1 MKNNKK
7 GLTLVELLAV
17 LIVLIIIFLLA
28 VTRVNDISERAENDS
43 VKADATSYLKAI
55 NDLFVIKNSQTL
67 TPRYEGLFTYKELK
81 SIGVKVSGTTPTDGY
96 ILSLNNSVK
105 YGCFT
110 YKQRKVTIVDNVVK
124 SVGKGVC
131 NIKNGYNSNLGVYVA
146 DYSGSEEIFIIPKT
160 GKYLI
165 EAWGAQGGDA
175 NEYKGGYGAYS
186 RGYVA
191 FTQGDLI
198 YINVGGSGIPNCTST
213 CSGGYNGGGSA
224 AGRSDIPSGTGGGAT
239 SIASKSGTI
248 SNLDKNDIYIIA
260 GGGGGTSFQSPN
272 YTGEGGSGGGYVG
285 SDGTALNPG
294 WSSGTGGTQ
303 KTGGISGLSDRGQN
317 GSFGQG
323 GNGTQFSAGGGG
335 GYYGG
340 GASNQSGAGGGSG
353 FLGIS
358 YISDAAMYCY
368 NCKEAFTAATKTI
381 SVDNYSNTP
390 MPYTA
395 KKGHG
400 YARIT
405 FISDASDARYNIFFA
420 PNGGVGGQTAS
431 LEASLSE
438 MVPELNAAKPTRNG
452 YVFVGYFDNPDFT
465 NANMYYDYDLNPVKK
480 FDNMSDVTL
489 YAGWYEISKIKY
501 DFDYTGDYQIFV
513 AAQNGTYK
521 FEAWGAQGG
530 RARCNGS
537 LCGAGG
543 KGGYVSGNIV
553 LNKGEIIYVYVGE
566 KGADAIVRA
575 NTVPSFNGGGLGTWD
590 YDDDEA
596 SGGGGGATDFR
607 LVKGPFKKLD
617 ALASRIMV
625 AGGGGGQCWDY
636 ATGAGGGINGQSTN
650 NAGATQTTGYSFG
663 IGKDGYGGANSTGVS
678 GAGGGYWG
686 GTTSD
691 AYASGG
697 ASGGSGYVSGHTG
710 CVAIKS
716 ATNISP
722 KDGCVNGTTNNSCS
736 LHYSGKVFTN
746 TSLIAGNNELPTYD
760 GTSTMTGNEGN
771 GHAKVTF
778 IQ

>member
-67 TPRYEGLFTYKELK
+67 TPQYEGLFTYKELK
-81 SIGVKVSGTTPTDGY
+81 SIGVKVNGTTPSDGY

-186 RGYVA
+186 RGY
-191 FTQGDLI
+191 TILPQGTSLF
-198 YINVGGSGIPNCTST
+198 INVGGAGVSNCTST

-224 AGRSDIPSGTGGGAT
+224 AGRSDIFSGSGGGAT
-239 SIASKSGTI
+239 SIATTTGLLTS
-248 SNLDKNDIYIIA
+248 LDADKLLVIA

-303 KTGGISGLSDRGQN
+303 KIGGISGLSGRGQN
-317 GSFGQG
+317 GSLGQG

-335 GYYGG
+335 GYWGG

-353 FLGIS
+353 YLGTK
-358 YISDAAMYCY
+358 YLLDAAMYCY
-368 NCKEAFTAATKTI
+368 NCKETFTAATKTI

-390 MPYTA
+390 TPYNA

-405 FISDASDARYNIFFA
+405 FISDAGDVHYNIFFD

-438 MVPELNAAKPTRNG
+438 MVPELNTVKPTKNG
-452 YVFVGYFDNPDFT
+452 YIFVGYFDNPEFDRGT
-465 NANMYYDYDLNPVKK
+465 MYYDSSLNPVKK
-480 FDNMSDVTL
+480 YSNVSDVTL
-489 YAGWYEISKIKY
+489 YAGWFSLSDLKY
-501 DFDYTGDYQIFV
+501 TFDYTGQPETFIAGQD
-513 AAQNGTYK
+513 GTYR

-530 RARCNGS
+530 RALCNGS
-537 LCGAGG
+537 VCNTGG
-543 KGGYVSGNIV
+543 KGGYAAGD
-553 LNKGEIIYVYVGE
+553 LTLKKGEILYVYVGQ
-566 KGADAIVRA
+566 KGTDGTRSG
-575 NTVPSFNGGGLGTWD
+575 NTPESFNGGGSSTWD
-590 YDDDEA
+590 GGDDEA
-596 SGGGGGATDFR
+596 AGAGGGATDIRLVKGSATAQISLVSRILIAGGGGGA
-607 LVKGPFKKLD
+607 
-617 ALASRIMV
+617 S
-625 AGGGGGQCWDY
+625 WDY
-636 ATGAGGGINGQSTN
+636 APGAGGGINGQTTAN
-650 NAGATQTTGYSFG
+650 PGATQTTGYKFG
-663 IGKDGYGGANSTGVS
+663 IGKNGS
-678 GAGGGYWG
+678 GAGDSNGVAGGGGGYWG
-686 GTTSD
+686 GISNNS
-691 AYASGG
+691 SGAESG
-697 ASGGSGYVSGHTG
+697 SGGSGYVSGHTG
-710 CVAIKS
+710 CVAIR
-716 ATNISP
+716 TEGDILP
-722 KDGCVNGTTNNSCS
+722 KDGCTNGTTKNSCS
-736 LHYSGKVFTN
+736 IHYSGKVFTN
-746 TSLIAGNNELPTYD
+746 TSLITGNSSMPTHD

-771 GHAKVTF
+771 GYVKVTLL
-778 IQ
+778 Q